1 MYSLLLKKI
10 ILPIADI
17 VMHTKVSHYYSLIKK
32 MQYYSSD
39 EIKKW
44 QNKKLHELIN
54 HSYYNTKYYKRLFDN
69 NNISPDDI
77 KSIEDLNKIPILTK
91 EIIKKNYSDLIP
103 SNIES
108 VRHISSSTGG
118 STGEPLKF
126 NLDLDSWSYIVA
138 NTILYWEKTKYKYG
152 DKYLAIGSTSL
163 FVSKKSLKHHIYYKL
178 KNRIGVNG
186 ANMSNDVMEG
196 YLN

>member
-1 MYSLLLKKI
+1 M
-10 ILPIADI
+10 A
-17 VMHTKVSHYYSLIKK
+17 
-32 MQYYSSD
+32 
-39 EIKKW
+39 E
-44 QNKKLHELIN
+44 KKLHELIN

-138 NTILYWEKTKYKYG
+138 NTILYWENK
-152 DKYLAIGSTSL
+152 I
-163 FVSKKSLKHHIYYKL
+163 
-178 KNRIGVNG
+178 
-186 ANMSNDVMEG
+186 
-196 YLN
+196 